1 MVIFTKKFE
10 TLDPPLDQPTHSL
23 AQSPKRNQ
31 FFWDLPLGFIV
42 TRVTFYICISA
53 VLVDQHTTLEEVYIF
68 FETAQYDQIER
79 DVKVN
84 TLILT
89 SKDSAKLE

>member
-1 MVIFTKKFE
+1 M
-10 TLDPPLDQPTHSL
+10 
-23 AQSPKRNQ
+23 
-31 FFWDLPLGFIV
+31 
-42 TRVTFYICISA
+42 FYICISA

-89 SKDSAKLE
+89 SKDSAKLKWFPFNLNLSYYCLGKCDKVNSGFDR